1 MIDTDITLLAIS
13 IKSLE
18 NFAELWYYNKYQVHG
33 N

>member
-1 MIDTDITLLAIS
+1 LAIS

>member
-1 MIDTDITLLAIS
+1 MINLLAIS

-33 N
+33 A